1 MKKGRDLLMAKR
13 YKKDKSKSKLF
24 LSIGISVLLLFVIAG
39 VFYIYHS
46 VNKYNERKKQE
57 IEQKK
62 AEEEEK
68 KKEEA
73 DKEKN
78 EDTTPVV
85 TTPIVEETNIILSAV
100 GDSTI
105 GTDPKFYHATSLPA
119 MVQQNNNDPSYLF
132 SNVAHIFK
140 EDDITIANLETT
152 FTTATEKRDK
162 GHKVQYHFKG
172 DPELASSLVSA
183 SIEGVNLSNNHIYD
197 YGQKGF
203 DDTIDTLENLNV
215 NYFGEEY
222 KWVTEAKGIKFGF
235 LGYQGWA
242 ASDSLLETIKN
253 DIESLKKEVD
263 IVVVSFHWGIERE
276 TTPNE
281 LQKTLAH
288 YSIDNG
294 ADLIIGHHP
303 HVIQGIEY
311 YKGKYINYSL
321 GNFCFGGNSNPT
333 DKDTYIFQADFKF
346 KDKKLSSVGIR
357 VIPCSVSSVKNRNDY
372 RPTPLAGDEKLRLLD
387 RINSY
392 KMNLDFELTDS
403 FQYVD
408 IQ

>member
-1 MKKGRDLLMAKR
+1 MAKR
-13 YKKDKSKSKLF
+13 YKKRQGSSKVF
-24 LSIGISVLLLFVIAG
+24 LSITIIILSLLAISGIVFISYSVT
-39 VFYIYHS
+39 
-46 VNKYNERKKQE
+46 KYSQRKNEE
-57 IEQKK
+57 IEKK
-62 AEEEEK
+62 NSAAKDK
-68 KKEEA
+68 KP
-73 DKEKN
+73 DDSKN

-85 TTPIVEETNIILSAV
+85 TPPIIEETNVILSAV

-105 GTDPKFYHATSLPA
+105 GTDTKFYHATSLPA

-132 SNVAHIFK
+132 SNVAHIFE

-152 FTTATEKRDK
+152 FTNATQKRDK

-172 DPELASSLVSA
+172 DPELANSLVSA
-183 SIEGVNLSNNHIYD
+183 SIEGVNLANNHIYD

-203 DDTIDTLENLNV
+203 DDTIDTLEKINV
-215 NYFGEEY
+215 NYFGEGH
-222 KWVTEAKGIKFGF
+222 KWITEVNGIKFGF
-235 LGYQGWA
+235 LGYQGWV
-242 ASDSLLETIKN
+242 ASESLLKAIKE
-253 DIESLKKEVD
+253 DIENLKKEVE
-263 IVVVSFHWGIERE
+263 IVVVSFHWGIERA

-281 LQKTLAH
+281 VQKTLAY

-321 GNFCFGGNSNPT
+321 GNFCFGGNSNPS

-346 KDKKLSSVGIR
+346 KDKKLSSIGVR

-372 RPTPLAGDEKLRLLD
+372 RPTPMAGDEKLKLLERL
-387 RINSY
+387 NGY
-392 KMNLDFELTDS
+392 NMNLDFQINDS
-403 FQYVD
+403 FQYID

>member
-1 MKKGRDLLMAKR
+1 MSKR
-13 YKKDKSKSKLF
+13 YKKRQGSSKFF
-24 LSIGISVLLLFVIAG
+24 LSITIIILSLLAISGIVFISYSVT
-39 VFYIYHS
+39 
-46 VNKYNERKKQE
+46 KYSQRKNEE
-57 IEQKK
+57 IEKK
-62 AEEEEK
+62 NSAAKDK
-68 KKEEA
+68 KP
-73 DKEKN
+73 DDSKN
-78 EDTTPVV
+78 EGTTPVV
-85 TTPIVEETNIILSAV
+85 TPPIIEETNVILSAV

-105 GTDPKFYHATSLPA
+105 GTDTKFYHATSLPA

-132 SNVAHIFK
+132 SNVAHIFE

-152 FTTATEKRDK
+152 FTNATQKRDK

-172 DPELASSLVSA
+172 DPELANSLVSA
-183 SIEGVNLSNNHIYD
+183 SIEGVNLANNHIYD

-203 DDTIDTLENLNV
+203 DDTIDTLEKINV
-215 NYFGEEY
+215 NYFGEGH
-222 KWVTEAKGIKFGF
+222 KWITEVNGIKFGF
-235 LGYQGWA
+235 LGYQGWV
-242 ASDSLLETIKN
+242 ASESLLKTIKE
-253 DIESLKKEVD
+253 DIENLKKEVE
-263 IVVVSFHWGIERE
+263 IVVVSFHWGIERA

-281 LQKTLAH
+281 VQKTLAY

-321 GNFCFGGNSNPT
+321 GNFCFGGNSNPS

-346 KDKKLSSVGIR
+346 KDKKLSSIGVR

-372 RPTPLAGDEKLRLLD
+372 RPTPMAGDEKLKLLERL
-387 RINSY
+387 NGY
-392 KMNLDFELTDS
+392 NMNLDFQINDS
-403 FQYVD
+403 FQYID